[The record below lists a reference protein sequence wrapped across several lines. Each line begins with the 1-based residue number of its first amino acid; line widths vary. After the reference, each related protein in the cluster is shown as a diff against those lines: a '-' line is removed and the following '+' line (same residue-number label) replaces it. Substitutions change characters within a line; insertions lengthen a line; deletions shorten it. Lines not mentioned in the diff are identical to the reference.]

1 LNHSTKEYSLEQTR
15 RKEVLHRHGIARAI
29 DARHTCKWYPRDGA
43 SISKRT
49 NGEGRQMTKKKTI
62 EFEEGWADE
71 LIADGS
77 MTEEEVASLV
87 RIITEFVED
96 GTIFE
101 DVKDK
106 RH

>member
-1 LNHSTKEYSLEQTR
+1 
-15 RKEVLHRHGIARAI
+15 
-29 DARHTCKWYPRDGA
+29 
-43 SISKRT
+43 
-49 NGEGRQMTKKKTI
+49 MTKKKTI

-71 LIADGS
+71 LLADGT
-77 MTEEEVASLV
+77 MTQEEVDSLV

-101 DVKDK
+101 DAKDK